1 MRPAILRAEEKLV
14 QPVGEFHHLERIS
27 NFVCGPDCG
36 AVPPARNA
44 DYRPFIRHYLGVD
57 VVEHQAP
64 IGIVSQPPGAA
75 DAPIRRSLRGDAV
88 PWDVVQRHVGA
99 VRLLERDVAVE
110 AVVPAAKDG
119 DLAIRPER
127 CRRRHLPPERP
138 QKRRHQGRRCHC
150 LLSFRQ
156 AFHLPECPELCPFEL
171 LFLAAKARVQR
182 SPCRSFLDSYT
193 SRKGCIGSQTPP
205 IPCEFRLLWPKSRAS
220 PSAGFPPGQPSQRWV
235 RCPLIR

>member
-1 MRPAILRAEEKLV
+1 MRPAILRAEETLV
-14 QPVGEFHHLERIS
+14 QPVGEFHQLERIS

-75 DAPIRRSLRGDAV
+75 DAPIRRSLRADAV

-138 QKRRHQGRRCHC
+138 QKRRPLPAQ
-150 LLSFRQ
+150 LSPSISF
-156 AFHLPECPELCPFEL
+156 
-171 LFLAAKARVQR
+171 ARVPR
-182 SPCRSFLDSYT
+182 TVPARAVVFGRKGARAALTMPLFLDSYT

>member
-44 DYRPFIRHYLGVD
+44 DYRPFIRHYLGVA

-119 DLAIRPER
+119 DLAIGQSGAGVGTYRQNARKSEGD
-127 CRRRHLPPERP
+127 
-138 QKRRHQGRRCHC
+138 QGRRCHC

-156 AFHLPECPELCPFEL
+156 AFHLPECPQLCPFEL

-193 SRKGCIGSQTPP
+193 SRKSCIGSQTPP